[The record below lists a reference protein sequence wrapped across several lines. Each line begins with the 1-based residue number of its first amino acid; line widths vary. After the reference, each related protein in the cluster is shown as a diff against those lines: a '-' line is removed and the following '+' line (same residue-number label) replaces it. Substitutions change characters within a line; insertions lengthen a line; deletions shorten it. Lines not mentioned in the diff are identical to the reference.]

1 MPKLFGKEL
10 TRQELMRRVGDLNQV
25 FGIRPVTCGGGKTTG
40 MQCLEVENGGG
51 LKLTVAPSKALDL
64 LQLNWKGINI
74 GFETKAGLHA
84 PWLCDEVGMSY
95 RRNLGAGFL
104 YTAGLYNVGGFCEEA
119 NEYHYAHGA
128 LKNTP
133 AECVASHVDWEG
145 DTCKLTVSGQV
156 RESAFFGRNL
166 LLERSITTEVGS
178 NCFTITD
185 TLENQDFAPA
195 QIMLL
200 YHMNLGFPLL
210 DEDTRMYMKVR
221 STQAMSE
228 HTLQNDP
235 DWRLMPAPIDNNEE
249 YLYVHEPEVD
259 ADGLA
264 RAAAFNHRLD
274 FGLEVIFDPK
284 VLPYLVQWKCMKSG
298 DYALGILPSTCKP
311 IGRPAA
317 QEQGQLVTVESF
329 EKVQFKLTIRMLDSA
344 DQLAYYEN

>member
-1 MPKLFGKEL
+1 MPKLFGREL

-25 FGIRPVTCGGGKTTG
+25 FGIRPVSCDGGKSSG
-40 MQCLEVENGGG
+40 MQCLEMDNGGG

-64 LQLNWKGINI
+64 LQLSWKGMNL
-74 GFETKAGLHA
+74 GFETKAGIHA

-104 YTAGLYNVGGFCEEA
+104 YTAGLSNVGGFCQES

-133 AECVASHVDWEG
+133 AQLVSSHIDWDG
-145 DTCKLTVSGQV
+145 DDCWLTVSGQV

-166 LLERSITTEVGS
+166 LVERSITTEVGS

-185 TLENQDFAPA
+185 TIENQDFAPA
-195 QIMLL
+195 DIMLL

-210 DEDTRMYMKVR
+210 EEGARMYLNAK
-221 STQAMSE
+221 TTEAMSE
-228 HTLQNDP
+228 HTARNDL
-235 DWRLMPAPIDNNEE
+235 DWSVMPAPVDNNEE
-249 YLYVHEPEVD
+249 YLYVHEPKAD
-259 ADGLA
+259 KDGLA
-264 RAAAFNHRLD
+264 RSAAFNHRLG

-311 IGRPAA
+311 IGRLAA
-317 QEQGQLVTVESF
+317 AEQGQLVTVEPF
-329 EKVQFKLTIRMLDSA
+329 EKKKFQLTIRILESE
-344 DQLAYYEN
+344 DQLSCYE

>member
-25 FGIRPVTCGGGKTTG
+25 FGIRPVVCGGGKTTG
-40 MQCLEVENGGG
+40 MQCLEMDNGGG
-51 LKLTVAPSKALDL
+51 LKLTVAESKALDL
-64 LQLNWKGINI
+64 LQLNWKGMNL

-104 YTAGLYNVGGFCEEA
+104 YTAGLYNVGGFQEES

-128 LKNTP
+128 IKNTP
-133 AECVASHVDWEG
+133 AENISSHVDWEG
-145 DTCKLTVSGQV
+145 DECRLTVSGQV

-166 LLERSITTEVGS
+166 LLSRSITTAVGS
-178 NCFTITD
+178 NSFTITD
-185 TLENQDFAPA
+185 TIENQDFAPA
-195 QIMLL
+195 SIMLL

-221 STQAMSE
+221 STEVMTE
-228 HTLQNDP
+228 HTHNDA
-235 DWRLMPAPIDNNEE
+235 DWRVMPAPIDNNEE

-259 ADGLA
+259 ADGYA
-264 RAAAFNHRLD
+264 CAAAFNHRLG
-274 FGLEVIFDPK
+274 FGLEIKFRPE
-284 VLPYLVQWKCMKSG
+284 VLPYVVQWKCMKSG

-311 IGRPAA
+311 IGRAA
-317 QEQGQLVTVESF
+317 AAEQGQLVEIKPF
-329 EKVQFKLTIRMLDSA
+329 EKLHLELQIRILESEE
-344 DQLAYYEN
+344 QLCHYDR

>member
-10 TRQELMRRVGDLNQV
+10 TRQELMRRVGNLDQV
-25 FGIRPVTCGGGKTTG
+25 FGIRPVNYSGGKADG
-40 MQCLEVENGGG
+40 MRCLEVDNGAG
-51 LKLTVAPSKALDL
+51 LRLTVSESKAMDL
-64 LQLNWKGINI
+64 LQLNWKGMNL
-74 GFETKAGLHA
+74 GFETKAGIHA
-84 PWLCDEVGMSY
+84 PWLSDEVGMSY

-133 AECVASHVDWEG
+133 AENVASHVEWEG
-145 DTCKLTVSGQV
+145 DECTLTVSGQV

-166 LLERSITTEVGS
+166 LLERSISTQVGS
-178 NCFTITD
+178 NTFTIND
-185 TLENQDFAPA
+185 TIENQDFAPA

-210 DEDTRMYMKVR
+210 DEGTRMYMRVK
-221 STQAMSE
+221 STEVMTE
-228 HTLQNDP
+228 HTKTDP
-235 DWRLMPAPIDNNEE
+235 HWSLMPAPIDNNEE

-259 ADGLA
+259 SEGFTK
-264 RAAAFNHRLD
+264 AAAFNDRLG
-274 FGLEVIFDPK
+274 FGLEIRYRPE
-284 VLPYLVQWKCMKSG
+284 VLPYMVEWKCMKSG

-317 QEQGQLVTVESF
+317 MEQGQLVTVQPF
-329 EKVQFKLTIRMLDSA
+329 EKLHIQLQFRILESRDELK
-344 DQLAYYEN
+344 YYET